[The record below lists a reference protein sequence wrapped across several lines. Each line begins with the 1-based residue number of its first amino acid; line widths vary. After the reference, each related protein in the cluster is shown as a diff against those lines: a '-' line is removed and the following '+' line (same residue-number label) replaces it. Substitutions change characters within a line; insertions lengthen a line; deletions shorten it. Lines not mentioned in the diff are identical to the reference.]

1 MSKHFVL
8 IKEVDVQKMT
18 AINNYLVT
26 GFPSLTS
33 FAGFADS
40 VKLEIQKIIKK
51 QISNLNFSIIVHDY
65 NFEKNIDRHLRYMK
79 SEKPSG
85 LLNPPSFK
93 VEYKCNAVLSLAMTY
108 ELEDDI
114 FEDNYEHLRQ
124 FSDEIKESLSCLRIA
139 GGIIKNGDDFVY
151 LFENEASLLNAMI
164 KLKNGYFIKSADDL
178 MQEYTAKFD
187 GDALKAIVYALE
199 IFIDESEDF
208 KYKRRQK
215 EWVSAT
221 NVGYQYLTEPL
232 RLKGSREDIDVR
244 YAEPIT
250 SLIKYKNSKKI
261 IIKLFSEKS
270 KFENEKVMFKTE
282 SDNAEYRIKSI

>member
-18 AINNYLVT
+18 AMNNYLVT

-40 VKLEIQKIIKK
+40 VKLEIQKIINK
-51 QISNLNFSIIVHDY
+51 QIFNLNFSIIVHDY

-93 VEYKCNAVLSLAMTY
+93 VEYKCNAILSFVMTY

-114 FEDNYEHLRQ
+114 FEDNYEQLRQ
-124 FSDEIKESLSCLRIA
+124 YSDEIKESLVCLRVA
-139 GGIIKNGDDFVY
+139 GGIIKNENDFVY
-151 LFENEASLLNAMI
+151 LYENESSLLKAMI
-164 KLKNGYFIKSADDL
+164 KLENGYFIKSADDL
-178 MQEYTAKFD
+178 MQEYTEKFD
-187 GDALKAIVYALE
+187 GDALKAVIYALE
-199 IFIDESEDF
+199 IFIDESEDY

-215 EWVSAT
+215 EWISAT
-221 NVGYQYLTEPL
+221 NVGYQYLTDVL
-232 RLKGSREDIDVR
+232 RLKGAREDIDMR

-250 SLIKYKNSKKI
+250 SLIKYKNSKRI
-261 IIKLFSEKS
+261 IINLFSEKS
-270 KFENEKVMFKTE
+270 SFENEKIMFKSE